1 MTVVMELTEREL
13 EILEEAIG
21 LPIEDEDDAEDS
33 IRRLID
39 NCM

>member
-1 MTVVMELTEREL
+1 MELSAKEL

-21 LPIEDEDDAEDS
+21 FPIEDEDDAEDS
-33 IRRLID
+33 IHRLID